1 MFGSS
6 TPAVQ
11 PTPPIPRES
20 DREVTARTAA
30 ERDRL
35 RKMKGRRSTVL
46 TGGQGLQEEA
56 QVGKKSL
63 LGQ

>member
-6 TPAVQ
+6 TPAIQ
-11 PTPPIPRES
+11 PTPPIPRKS
-20 DREVTARTAA
+20 DREIQARTAA
-30 ERDRL
+30 ERKRL
-35 RKMKGRRSTVL
+35 RDMKGRRSTVL

-56 QVGKKSL
+56 TVGKKSL